1 MKTSHT
7 DIEPSLSQKQDNL
20 LQSLAMGHSQDEQK
34 KLTEYMSERKIFFKH
49 CLAKL
54 ILIEDK
60 RVEEGLE
67 ERSEHDLVKAWGLEI
82 ENRWKKFS
90 VKQINLPKYPMFD
103 VRPIKQSMD

>member
-1 MKTSHT
+1 
-7 DIEPSLSQKQDNL
+7 
-20 LQSLAMGHSQDEQK
+20 
-34 KLTEYMSERKIFFKH
+34 
-49 CLAKL
+49 
-54 ILIEDK
+54 
-60 RVEEGLE
+60 LE